1 MRVAVLGCESAW
13 GPAFARAALRANHG
27 EARDIAA
34 AEVIDELL
42 AELGLNGPAVRAESE
57 SPAWKPRLRAQTEAA
72 VRAGTFGAP
81 TFLVGDEMFWGNDR
95 LEQAVDWVVRV
106 RHSP

>member
-1 MRVAVLGCESAW
+1 MARRRAARGRPRPAVPAAIDVPGNSVPAMRVAVLGCESAW

-42 AELGLNGPAVRAESE
+42 AELGLNVEAKDPARA
-57 SPAWKPRLRAQTEAA
+57 
-72 VRAGTFGAP
+72 
-81 TFLVGDEMFWGNDR
+81 
-95 LEQAVDWVVRV
+95 
-106 RHSP
+106 